1 MEAEIRAI
9 LAEAVGAPDPNV
21 GLFGTLLDR
30 MAQVDG
36 VEPELPSG
44 RSVRAQLICRG
55 DRPRHERGFGADAAL
70 AVEGGRRQG
79 AGRARVAS
87 GT

>member
-36 VEPELPSG
+36 VEPELP
-44 RSVRAQLICRG
+44 Q
-55 DRPRHERGFGADAAL
+55 
-70 AVEGGRRQG
+70 RQE
-79 AGRARVAS
+79 RARAVDLS
-87 GT
+87 R